1 MSLTIQII
9 GYFASFLVFATFYVK
24 RIMTLRLIAVLS
36 NVAFIWY
43 ALGADL
49 VPIVI
54 LHGLLLPLNLYRIFE
69 LKKNINAISDPYKMD
84 VKILEG
90 YAEKRIVK
98 KDDIIF
104 HLGALSNSIYFIK
117 EGTVKEFSPDTDGN
131 TRIFRPG
138 DVFGLLSYFS
148 KSGKTFFSAQALE
161 DTVLYVVS
169 HDRLSELCLQ
179 SPNFGFLLM
188 GWLAS
193 RLEDHLLYEKQAKL
207 YKTS

>member
-24 RIMTLRLIAVLS
+24 RIMTLRIIAVGS

-54 LHGLLLPLNLYRIFE
+54 LHGLLLPLNLYRIYE
-69 LKKNINAISDPYKMD
+69 LKKNINAISDPHKLD

-90 YAEKRIVK
+90 YAEKRVVK
-98 KDDIIF
+98 KNDMIF
-104 HLGALSNSIYFIK
+104 QLGAISHCIYFIK
-117 EGTVKEFSPDTDGN
+117 EGAVKEFSPDVHWN
-131 TRIFRPG
+131 TREFKAG

-148 KSGKTFFSAQALE
+148 KSGKTFFNAQATE
-161 DTVLYVVS
+161 DSVLYVVS

-193 RLEDHLLYEKQAKL
+193 RLEGHLLYEKQARL
-207 YKTS
+207 NQI